1 MEGCEPQETDT
12 HWRCYAGE
20 GSWNWRLKFPVTLPM
35 KPEMARLHIQLWDR
49 DVVKVRPPSRSL
61 RRQRCAL
68 RPLRSPQALPLVALI
83 CSGMM

>member
-49 DVVKVRPPSRSL
+49 DVVKVR
-61 RRQRCAL
+61 A
-68 RPLRSPQALPLVALI
+68 RPLACCAANAAHCAPCAHRKPCRLPP
-83 CSGMM
+83 